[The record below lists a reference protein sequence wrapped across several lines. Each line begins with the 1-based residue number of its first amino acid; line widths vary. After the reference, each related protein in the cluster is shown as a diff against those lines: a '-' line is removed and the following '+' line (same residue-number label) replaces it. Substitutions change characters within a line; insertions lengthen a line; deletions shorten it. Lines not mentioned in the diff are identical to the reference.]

1 MTKDLV
7 IIVLGVWVALLPFL
21 GFPNS
26 WDRVILLV
34 SGFSIS
40 ILMFLL
46 RRDFFSY
53 VERLRRRKDSTRQ
66 TDSYVE
72 NNVHAEI
79 PDVPKIVPVEDVPSN
94 AEETTVVAEHYVDE
108 KRTKRVRQ

>member
-7 IIVLGVWVALLPFL
+7 IIVLGIWVAVLPFL

-26 WDRVILLV
+26 WDRIILIV

-40 ILMFLL
+40 LLMFLL

-53 VERLRRRKDSTRQ
+53 VERLRKRKEPKHH
-66 TDSYVE
+66 TDSFVE
-72 NNVHAEI
+72 SEVSDPMPQKAPERRR
-79 PDVPKIVPVEDVPSN
+79 PVVTPVVEPHHV
-94 AEETTVVAEHYVDE
+94 EEP
-108 KRTKRVRQ
+108 QQS

>member
-1 MTKDLV
+1 
-7 IIVLGVWVALLPFL
+7 
-21 GFPNS
+21 
-26 WDRVILLV
+26 
-34 SGFSIS
+34 
-40 ILMFLL
+40 MFLL

-53 VERLRRRKDSTRQ
+53 VERLRRRKDPVRQ

-79 PDVPKIVPVEDVPSN
+79 PDVPQITPVEDVPKP
-94 AEETTVVAEHYVDE
+94 AEATADVAEHHGDE